1 MAKPPAPTAT
11 SRQRLL
17 DAALHE
23 FRSRGYAA
31 TTVDDLCR
39 AAEVGKGSFFHHFPS
54 KEALA
59 LEAVGHWNQMTG
71 ALFAQAPYH
80 APTDPRDRVLAYVDF
95 RGALLQGELADFTCL
110 LGTIVQETWD
120 SHPALRDA
128 CRNGIEAHAG
138 TLVQD
143 IADAKAKYAPDADWS
158 PHSLALFTQAALQG
172 AFILAKAQGRAAVA
186 ADAVSHLRRYIE
198 SLFPTA
204 SKSRSATR

>member
-1 MAKPPAPTAT
+1 MPKTPAPAAP

-39 AAEVGKGSFFHHFPS
+39 AAGVGKGSFFHHFPS

-59 LEAVGHWNQMTG
+59 LEAVGHWNAMTG

-80 APTDPRDRVLAYVDF
+80 APADPRDRVLAYVDF
-95 RGALLQGELADFTCL
+95 RGALLQGDLADFTCL
-110 LGTIVQETWD
+110 LGTIVQETYD

-128 CRNGIEAHAG
+128 CRNGIELHAD
-138 TLVQD
+138 TLVDD
-143 IADAKAKYAPDADWS
+143 IAKAKAKYAPDAGWS
-158 PHSLALFTQAALQG
+158 PQSLALFTQAALQG
-172 AFILAKAQGRAAVA
+172 AFILAKAQGGAQAAS
-186 ADAVSHLRRYIE
+186 DAVSHLRRYVE
-198 SLFPTA
+198 SLFPIPPNT
-204 SKSRSATR
+204 KRKTP

>member
-1 MAKPPAPTAT
+1 MAKPPATAAS

-39 AAEVGKGSFFHHFPS
+39 AAGVGKGSFFHHFPS

-59 LEAVGHWNQMTG
+59 LEAVNHWNAMTG

-80 APTDPRDRVLAYVDF
+80 APADPRDRVLAYVDF
-95 RGALLQGELADFTCL
+95 RAALLQGELADFTCL
-110 LGTIVQETWD
+110 LGTIVQETYD

-128 CRNGIEAHAG
+128 CRAGIETHAS
-138 TLVQD
+138 TLVRD
-143 IADAKAKYAPDADWS
+143 IAAAKARHAPAADWT
-158 PHSLALFTQAALQG
+158 PESLALFTQAALQG
-172 AFILAKAQGRAAVA
+172 AFILAKAQGGAPAAS
-186 ADAVSHLRRYIE
+186 DAVSQLRRYIE
-198 SLFPTA
+198 SLLPLPPTT
-204 SKSRSATR
+204 KRTTP

>member
-1 MAKPPAPTAT
+1 MAKPPATAAS

-39 AAEVGKGSFFHHFPS
+39 AAGVGKGSFFHHFPS

-59 LEAVGHWNQMTG
+59 LEAVNHWNAMTG

-80 APTDPRDRVLAYVDF
+80 APADPRDRVLAYVDF
-95 RGALLQGELADFTCL
+95 RAALLQGELADFTCL
-110 LGTIVQETWD
+110 LGTIVQETYD

-128 CRNGIEAHAG
+128 CRAGIETHAS
-138 TLVQD
+138 TLVRD
-143 IADAKAKYAPDADWS
+143 IAAAKARHAPAADWT
-158 PHSLALFTQAALQG
+158 PESLALFTQAALQG
-172 AFILAKAQGRAAVA
+172 AFILAKAQGGAPAAS
-186 ADAVSHLRRYIE
+186 DAMSHLRRYIE
-198 SLFPTA
+198 SLLPLPSTT
-204 SKSRSATR
+204 KRTTP

>member
-1 MAKPPAPTAT
+1 MTRTQAPAAS

-31 TTVDDLCR
+31 TTVEDLCR
-39 AAEVGKGSFFHHFPS
+39 AAGVGKGSFFHHFPG

-59 LEAVGHWNQMTG
+59 LEAVNHWNAMTG

-80 APTDPRDRVLAYVDF
+80 APADPRERVLAYVDF
-95 RGALLQGELADFTCL
+95 RAALLQGELADFTCL

-128 CRNGIEAHAG
+128 CRQGIELHAS
-138 TLVQD
+138 TLVDD
-143 IADAKAKYAPDADWS
+143 IAWAKAEYAPQADWS
-158 PHSLALFTQAALQG
+158 PQSLALFTQAALQG
-172 AFILAKAQGRAAVA
+172 AFILAKAQGGAPAA
-186 ADAVSHLRRYIE
+186 ADAVSHLRRYLE
-198 SLFPTA
+198 SLLPPPPAPKRKTP
-204 SKSRSATR
+204 

>member
-1 MAKPPAPTAT
+1 MAKPPATAAS

-39 AAEVGKGSFFHHFPS
+39 AAGVGKGSFFHHFPS

-59 LEAVGHWNQMTG
+59 LEAVNHWNAMTG

-80 APTDPRDRVLAYVDF
+80 APADPRDRVLAYVDF
-95 RGALLQGELADFTCL
+95 RAALLQGELADFTCL
-110 LGTIVQETWD
+110 LGTIVQETYD

-128 CRNGIEAHAG
+128 CRAGIETHAS
-138 TLVQD
+138 TLVRD
-143 IADAKAKYAPDADWS
+143 IAAAKARHAPAADWT
-158 PHSLALFTQAALQG
+158 PESLALFTQAALQG
-172 AFILAKAQGRAAVA
+172 AFILAKAQGGAPAAS
-186 ADAVSHLRRYIE
+186 DAVSHLRRYIE
-198 SLFPTA
+198 SLLPLPPTT
-204 SKSRSATR
+204 KRTTP

>member
-1 MAKPPAPTAT
+1 MAKPPATAAS

-39 AAEVGKGSFFHHFPS
+39 AAGVGKGSFFHHFPS

-59 LEAVGHWNQMTG
+59 LEAVNHWNAMTG

-80 APTDPRDRVLAYVDF
+80 APADPRDRVLAYVDF
-95 RGALLQGELADFTCL
+95 RAALLQGELADFTCL
-110 LGTIVQETWD
+110 LGTIVQETYD

-128 CRNGIEAHAG
+128 CRAGIETHAS
-138 TLVQD
+138 TLVRD
-143 IADAKAKYAPDADWS
+143 IAAAKARHAPAADWT
-158 PHSLALFTQAALQG
+158 PESLALFTQAALQG
-172 AFILAKAQGRAAVA
+172 AFILAKAQGGAPAAS
-186 ADAVSHLRRYIE
+186 DAVSHLRRYIE
-198 SLFPTA
+198 SLLPLPSTT
-204 SKSRSATR
+204 KRTTP

>member
-1 MAKPPAPTAT
+1 MAKTPAPAAS

-39 AAEVGKGSFFHHFPS
+39 AAGVGKGSFFHHFPS

-59 LEAVGHWNQMTG
+59 LEAVGHWNAMTS
-71 ALFAQAPYH
+71 ALFAVAPYH
-80 APTDPRDRVLAYVDF
+80 APADPRDRVLAYVDF

-110 LGTIVQETWD
+110 LGTIVQETYD

-128 CRNGIEAHAG
+128 CRNGIELHAE
-138 TLVQD
+138 TLVRD
-143 IADAKAKYAPDADWS
+143 IAEAKAKYAPDADWS
-158 PHSLALFTQAALQG
+158 PQSVALFTQAALQG
-172 AFILAKAQGRAAVA
+172 AFILAKAKGGAPAAT
-186 ADAVSHLRRYIE
+186 DAVSHLRRYIE
-198 SLFPTA
+198 SLLPPTSNA
-204 SKSRSATR
+204 RSVTR